1 MQRTTG
7 WATVG
12 TPLSRFNASGVV
24 RSNNLIPWPALGL
37 DVSSSND
44 KAWYSVPPEKT
55 SRVREAFACPFKAG
69 RNLTNLNSVS
79 LRFDAVQRHSHAPL
93 AAMQVNRPSHFS
105 LSRPGHVRSFLLLD
119 SALSPESP
127 HQSLSRPLSSLPT
140 FPSYEPQTQSGW
152 GNERE
157 IFSFSSFFPPLA
169 APFRLR
175 FVSLCSFFQTRLHA
189 KRCLPPLKLPSNH
202 VRFCL
207 TAKWNFFILLEP
219 CQKVSSFTGKWNCF
233 SKIRLLVS
241 QFFAFLHPWVCCRL
255 GSEA

>member
-1 MQRTTG
+1 MLRFLDSMLVASSALTIG
-7 WATVG
+7 SPAPPSDSMSRVPMIKHG
-12 TPLSRFNASGVV
+12 TRF
-24 RSNNLIPWPALGL
+24 
-37 DVSSSND
+37 
-44 KAWYSVPPEKT
+44 PPKKT

-79 LRFDAVQRHSHAPL
+79 SRFNAVQRHSHAPL

-127 HQSLSRPLSSLPT
+127 HQSLSRPPLLP
-140 FPSYEPQTQSGW
+140 PSPSCEPQTQSGW

-175 FVSLCSFFQTRLHA
+175 FVSLCSFL
-189 KRCLPPLKLPSNH
+189 SNPIA
-202 VRFCL
+202 C
-207 TAKWNFFILLEP
+207 
-219 CQKVSSFTGKWNCF
+219 
-233 SKIRLLVS
+233 
-241 QFFAFLHPWVCCRL
+241 
-255 GSEA
+255 